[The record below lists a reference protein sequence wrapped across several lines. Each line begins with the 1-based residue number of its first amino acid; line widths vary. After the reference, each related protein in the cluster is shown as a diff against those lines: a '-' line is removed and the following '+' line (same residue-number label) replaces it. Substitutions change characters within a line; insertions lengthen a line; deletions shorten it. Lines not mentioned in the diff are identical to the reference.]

1 MARRIDG
8 GGGFPLDFSI
18 QISRDG
24 TNWQTILKKQGYVPE
39 KLNEFTVSPV
49 EAGYIRVVATKLR
62 KESDKVHYFQLQ
74 ELEVYDRDGINQA
87 LAANGGKAS
96 SSGSAANDY
105 FQYDYFFD
113 SIFEAGVKHVLTS
126 LPAALLWKLSCRRE
140 PASSRRADCQ
150 SEILNDNGVKVQI
163 RLDPS
168 PLYNGVKKG
177 DIDRAIADWAGY
189 NGWFAA
195 QIKDHAS
202 SWVIGNELNFHT
214 AFTPDIILA
223 DDS

>member
-1 MARRIDG
+1 MQIRFRKPCMISRIVMARRIDG

-18 QISRDG
+18 RISRDG

-113 SIFEAGVKHVLTS
+113 SIFEAGVKHVLITNEDQATTETWRDVECS
-126 LPAALLWKLSCRRE
+126 LAVLRILL
-140 PASSRRADCQ
+140 
-150 SEILNDNGVKVQI
+150 
-163 RLDPS
+163 
-168 PLYNGVKKG
+168 
-177 DIDRAIADWAGY
+177 
-189 NGWFAA
+189 
-195 QIKDHAS
+195 
-202 SWVIGNELNFHT
+202 
-214 AFTPDIILA
+214 
-223 DDS
+223 